1 MTEEPLAP
9 DPVEA
14 FEALADGTRLAILR
28 ALVDHQ
34 REQPD
39 EPALSFTELRE
50 RAGVEDSGLFNYHL
64 EKLVGR
70 FVRDTGA
77 GYELGYRGER
87 VLRSPTVEE
96 NGTEPDEGCPVCGE
110 EDCNRSIHVHLGTP
124 AW

>member
-1 MTEEPLAP
+1 VTEEPLAP

-14 FEALADGTRLAILR
+14 LDALADETRLAILR
-28 ALVDHQ
+28 ALADHQ
-34 REQPD
+34 RDQPED
-39 EPALSFTELRE
+39 PALSFTELRE
-50 RAGVEDSGLFNYHL
+50 RAGIDDSGLFNYHL

-87 VLRSPTVEE
+87 VLRSPTAEE
-96 NGTEPDEGCPVCGE
+96 HGTDADAGCPVCGE

>member
-1 MTEEPLAP
+1 VTEEPLAP

-14 FEALADGTRLAILR
+14 FDALADETRLAILR
-28 ALVDHQ
+28 ALADHQ
-34 REQPD
+34 RERPD
-39 EPALSFTELRE
+39 DPALSFTELRK

-64 EKLVGR
+64 EKLLGR

-96 NGTEPDEGCPVCGE
+96 DATGSDAGCPVCGE
-110 EDCNRSIHVHLGTP
+110 EKCNRSIHIHLRSP